1 MREAFLTWR
10 IHNSSF
16 AIYPRTGGRTDGRVD
31 ALNNREVS
39 SAGEETRGKKRENT
53 KEAKKKE
60 KRKRE
65 REKRKEIEEELRGS
79 NPFNIARLR
88 LSARPAAELMADF
101 SLGVKRS
108 AVG

>member
-16 AIYPRTGGRTDGRVD
+16 AIYPRTDGRVD

-39 SAGEETRGKKRENT
+39 SAGEETRGKKKREHKRGKN
-53 KEAKKKE
+53 KKE

-65 REKRKEIEEELRGS
+65 REKRKEIEEESRGS

>member
-53 KEAKKKE
+53 KEAKKK
-60 KRKRE
+60 
-65 REKRKEIEEELRGS
+65 REKEEGKEKNGRK
-79 NPFNIARLR
+79 
-88 LSARPAAELMADF
+88 
-101 SLGVKRS
+101 
-108 AVG
+108 